1 MTEVKYR
8 LVTQIAESLLETFPD
23 SAHLHVLEKLNNIE
37 SPSSAVP
44 ADMWRQVLTELDRL
58 QGEKNAST
66 ELQKTEQHR
75 T

>member
-8 LVTQIAESLLETFPD
+8 LVTQIAEHLLGSNPN
-23 SAHLHVLEKLNNIE
+23 SAHLYALEKLDGSHTPE
-37 SPSSAVP
+37 
-44 ADMWRQVLTELDRL
+44 MWRQVLAELDRL